1 MPHLTVEYSN
11 NLPTFN
17 VDDALLSLNQTLVA
31 SGQFE
36 EIDIKSRAVRFE
48 QFLVG
53 TSTTGRAFVHAKLA
67 LLSGRTVETKQALS
81 KNLLDT
87 LQANC
92 VGAVGLNVQLCV
104 EVQDI
109 ERESY
114 AKTSIG

>member
-1 MPHLTVEYSN
+1 MPHLTVEYSS
-11 NLPTFN
+11 NLPQFN
-17 VDDALLSLNQTLVA
+17 AESALMALNQTLVA

-36 EIDIKSRAVRFE
+36 DIDIKSRAVRFE

-53 TSTTGRAFVHAKLA
+53 TSTANRAFVHAKLA
-67 LLSGRTVETKQALS
+67 LLSGRTTETKQALS
-81 KNLLDT
+81 KNLLDA
-87 LQANC
+87 LQAIC
-92 VGAVGLNVQLCV
+92 VWPVGLNVQLCV